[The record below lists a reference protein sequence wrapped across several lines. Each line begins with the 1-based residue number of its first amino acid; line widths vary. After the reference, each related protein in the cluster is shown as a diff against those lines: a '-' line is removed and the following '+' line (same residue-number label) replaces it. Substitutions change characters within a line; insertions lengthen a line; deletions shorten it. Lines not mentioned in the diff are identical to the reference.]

1 MSTAMF
7 AAEMVVKASWQF
19 PSSEAFRAK
28 IAEWSPT
35 SSKEDLDAAVA
46 AYKENAVTQEIP
58 GQPNLA
64 TESQEIVSEWETPA
78 HKEVDPFDA
87 DYNLVNAQTSNEPQP
102 GLIPF
107 VNTAIEKGFHIFGL
121 TPKDKVTL
129 PGSHGFK
136 DSKAPSDPL
145 ALSPWEQDPNRNIGI
160 DLGASDLCVLD
171 FDKPQSIPAWLNG
184 LKTYK
189 VRTGKGVH
197 MYFRGARKT
206 TKLYVDGNVVGD
218 VKSTGGYVLAAGSV
232 HPSSAIYTII
242 DNSSIA
248 ALPERVSEL
257 VRHDSE
263 RVNASAD
270 GPPIPYGSHD
280 TELFRIGCMLRNA
293 GMNYQEIRDALIHI
307 CQRRCENY
315 GSDYVD
321 MCEKKAKSACRYP
334 VGQASPILLLEG
346 NPVGQTATATTVATQ
361 WRDKFKSVGE
371 LEEGEV
377 VMLISGFL
385 PEGTAFIGGL
395 PGEGKTFFALSIT
408 RALTTG
414 KPFLG
419 HFMVPKT
426 VPVIYLIPESGGRA
440 FRKRCE
446 KFEIPDDPDKF
457 LCRTVSEGSTL
468 PLDDTSLLEAIRR
481 LKPVVILDTIIR
493 FSESEDEN
501 AAAQNKKLVDDVI
514 RLRQAGAIAVIGLH
528 HATKKMRT
536 EGMSLELAL
545 RGTGDI
551 AASADAVYGL
561 LRDSMLYNN
570 GAGPNEIAV
579 ACLKPRD
586 FEPPPPFRIAA
597 SRKQSGYDAPQD
609 DGTAGLI
616 IGLESI
622 IDNEHDFKII
632 SRVAQ
637 ASQVAERVE
646 KLVLE
651 TPTVTLKELHEM
663 TGISLWEL
671 RKTLGNLGYHRG
683 RGGKKGATHWTKEPE
698 KVDTSTIRVESDE
711 PSELEVVLDQVAA

>member
-1 MSTAMF
+1 VSTPEQIAQDQAVVDSI
-7 AAEMVVKASWQF
+7 AAQWAAIQAQKTE
-19 PSSEAFRAK
+19 RAQG
-28 IAEWSPT
+28 PDNT
-35 SSKEDLDAAVA
+35 PD
-46 AYKENAVTQEIP
+46 N
-58 GQPNLA
+58 
-64 TESQEIVSEWETPA
+64 EWETPA

-87 DYNLVNAQTSNEPQP
+87 NYDLVNAQTSAVEP
-102 GLIPF
+102 GLIAF
-107 VNTAIEKGFHIFGL
+107 VKTAVERGFHVFAL
-121 TPKDKVTL
+121 TPNDKITL
-129 PGSHGFK
+129 QGSHGFK
-136 DSKAPSDPL
+136 DSKSPSDPL
-145 ALSPWEQDPNRNIGI
+145 VLSPWEQDPNRNIGI

-171 FDKPQSIPAWLNG
+171 FDKPESIPGWLSETRTFKV
-184 LKTYK
+184 KTS
-189 VRTGKGVH
+189 KGVH
-197 MYFRGARKT
+197 VYFSGARKT
-206 TKLYVDGNVVGD
+206 TKLYVDGNLVGD
-218 VKSTGGYVLAAGSV
+218 VKSAGGYVLAAGSV
-232 HPSSAIYTII
+232 HPSGAIYTVI
-242 DNSSIA
+242 DDSLIA

-263 RVNASAD
+263 RVNASED
-270 GPPIPYGSHD
+270 GPPIHYGSHD

-293 GMNYQEIRDALIHI
+293 GMNYQEIRDALINI

-315 GSDYVD
+315 GSDYRD

-334 VGQASPILLLEG
+334 VGQASPMLLIDG

-395 PGEGKTFFALSIT
+395 PGEGKTLFALSIA

-414 KPFLG
+414 KPFLR
-419 HFMVPKT
+419 HFIVPKT

-468 PLDDTSLLEAIRR
+468 PLDDTSLLEAVRR

-493 FSESEDEN
+493 FSEAEDEN

-561 LRDSMLYNN
+561 LRDNMLYNN
-570 GAGPNEIAV
+570 GEGPNEIQV

-586 FEPPPPFRIAA
+586 FEPPQPFRIASTKRPA
-597 SRKQSGYDAPQD
+597 VPPGP
-609 DGTAGLI
+609 GMLVGM
-616 IGLESI
+616 ESV
-622 IDNEHDFKII
+622 IDQNHDFKVV
-632 SRVAQ
+632 SRVTQ
-637 ASQVAERVE
+637 ASNVAERIE

-651 TPTVTLKELHEM
+651 TPEITLKGLKEK
-663 TGISLWEL
+663 TGLSEWEI
-671 RKTLGNLGYHRG
+671 RTTLKNLGYERG
-683 RGGKKGATHWTKEPE
+683 RGGKKGSTHWTKEPE

-711 PSELEVVLDQVAA
+711 PSESDIALDQVAA